1 MEVQKV
7 SDSIYFLVLIGT
19 TGGLLLAL
27 SVVFFYIRYQKRFI
41 QQQAEIQ
48 KAALEHKTNLL
59 SSVIQSQE
67 TERIRISKELHDHV
81 GSSLSSLRFLVSR
94 ITQAGTDATS
104 LKEIAEESKAGIDNI
119 IQDVRN
125 ISHSLSPAGL
135 ELWGFQEALEEY
147 CEKMS
152 HLSGLAIAVTDTSDG
167 ILKRLLFDDALSLFR
182 VMQEL
187 LTNSIKHA
195 AAKAVTISVDQKEG
209 QITVKYTDD
218 GIGMDS
224 HIQFAAG
231 IGMYNIESRLNMLQA
246 TYDIATAPGSGYN
259 FIIKLRAEMLH
270 KKPHNG

>member
-7 SDSIYFLVLIGT
+7 GESIYFLVFIGT

-48 KAALEHKTNLL
+48 KAALEHKTNLI

-104 LKEIAEESKAGIDNI
+104 LKEIAEESKAGIDSI

-135 ELWGFQEALEEY
+135 ELWGFHEALEEY
-147 CEKMS
+147 CDKMS
-152 HLSGLAIAVTDTSDG
+152 HLTGLTISVTDNSEC
-167 ILKRLLFDDALSLFR
+167 ILKKLLFDDALSLFR
-182 VMQEL
+182 VLQEL
-187 LTNSIKHA
+187 LTNTIKHA
-195 AAKAVTISVDQKEG
+195 SAKVVTISVNQKEG

-218 GIGMDS
+218 GIGMDTHNQS
-224 HIQFAAG
+224 IAG
-231 IGMYNIESRLNMLQA
+231 IGTYNIESRLNMLQA
-246 TYDIATAPGSGYN
+246 DYDITTAPGRGYI
-259 FIIKLRAEMLH
+259 FIIKLRAEMLD
-270 KKPHNG
+270 KKTHNG